1 MALSTPDPRE
11 HLHTRRVV
19 VEGYRRHDGDW
30 DIEAWLHDSKTYG
43 YEEVERGQR
52 APGAPVHHMAVR
64 LTMDSHKVIKRVEV
78 AMPAAPYS
86 ACQTAQPN
94 YQLLVG
100 KQIGA
105 GWRGAVNE
113 AVGSTRGCTHLRELL
128 FPMATVAFQT
138 INVWQMQNA
147 DAATLE
153 AIKNQ
158 RPFSLDGCKAWAS
171 DSRMV
176 MKFYPQFA
184 AAGCDPKS

>member
-1 MALSTPDPRE
+1 
-11 HLHTRRVV
+11 
-19 VEGYRRHDGDW
+19 
-30 DIEAWLHDSKTYG
+30 
-43 YEEVERGQR
+43 
-52 APGAPVHHMAVR
+52 
-64 LTMDSHKVIKRVEV
+64 
-78 AMPAAPYS
+78 MPAAPYS

-138 INVWQMQNA
+138 INVWQMKNA

-171 DSRMV
+171 DSPMV